1 MGIAADRRP
10 ISGRYLAH
18 VPDMERISGV
28 GLNDLARP
36 ETAHLQELLRGVDD
50 GTRTRDCLDHNQ
62 ELYQLS
68 YAHRVVFNLAGWAGL
83 AMRSVRA
90 GSLLAMSKRSAF
102 EVLRPRAKTVAATG
116 AQARGALAIG
126 ALAVGAAAVGGF
138 AIGRLSVGRLAIGRA
153 RIGKLAVGSLSVE
166 ELEIGKLTV
175 REGLPEGNR

>member
-1 MGIAADRRP
+1 M
-10 ISGRYLAH
+10 
-18 VPDMERISGV
+18 
-28 GLNDLARP
+28 
-36 ETAHLQELLRGVDD
+36 DD

-68 YAHRVVFNLAGWAGL
+68 YAHRVASNLAGWVGL
-83 AMRSVRA
+83 AMQSVRA
-90 GSLLAMSKRSAF
+90 GSLLAMLRRSAF
-102 EVLRPRAKTVAATG
+102 DLLRPQRGALTATG

-175 REGLPEGNR
+175 REGLPKGTG